1 MRNIRVITLIV
12 SMIVLAGCVGA
23 AMSASTYAAKAA
35 PREELRPLA
44 EAGDSA
50 AQFELG
56 KSYCC
61 MGAGFD
67 TQTATEW
74 LCRAARQGN
83 ADAMYEL
90 GRIYDGDISRTMAPG
105 QKLMQAVKAKDSP
118 AHAYL
123 WLSLAASVD
132 YPAAQD
138 RLAKVKKKIK
148 ANDGVLADRL
158 REAWQNAP
166 CEYNEVFAAE

>member
-1 MRNIRVITLIV
+1 MRTFPIATLFVITAI
-12 SMIVLAGCVGA
+12 LAGCVGA
-23 AMSASTYAAKAA
+23 AMSASTLAVRAA

-50 AQFELG
+50 AQYELG

-74 LCRAARQGN
+74 LCKSARQGN

-90 GRIYDGDISRTMAPG
+90 GRIYDGDVSRTMAPG
-105 QKLMQAVKAKDSP
+105 QKLMQAVRARESA

-132 YPAAQD
+132 YPEAQQ
-138 RLAKVKKKIK
+138 RLAGVRKKISV
-148 ANDGVLADRL
+148 NDGVVVERL
-158 REAWQNAP
+158 REAWQDAP
-166 CEYNEVFAAE
+166 CEYDDVFLVD